1 MTVATFPASVSAIM
15 RLKFGLSNVTPDTPS
30 SMKKTGLEKPLSA
43 VYFRKDC
50 FLAMKMT
57 YRISNPLI
65 NEQKAAALADVRVR
79 QHDFCEWISGLD
91 APWSI
96 QPHNWKFFQEAIK
109 DGSIRNNYPKAL
121 SSFL

>member
-1 MTVATFPASVSAIM
+1 MQFI
-15 RLKFGLSNVTPDTPS
+15 
-30 SMKKTGLEKPLSA
+30 
-43 VYFRKDC
+43 
-50 FLAMKMT
+50 AMKML

-96 QPHNWKFFQEAIK
+96 SNRTAGNFLLTEPLPAKAGRFGLLLKQPKVVATLLISLFT
-109 DGSIRNNYPKAL
+109 
-121 SSFL
+121 

>member
-1 MTVATFPASVSAIM
+1 M
-15 RLKFGLSNVTPDTPS
+15 KFI
-30 SMKKTGLEKPLSA
+30 
-43 VYFRKDC
+43 
-50 FLAMKMT
+50 AMKMT

-96 QPHNWKFFQEAIK
+96 QPHSW
-109 DGSIRNNYPKAL
+109 NYFYFM
-121 SSFL
+121 SCFCSYQHIIN